1 MSEPIIQTVALK
13 KVFKVSQKDP
23 GAWASI
29 KGFFR
34 PRKVEIEA
42 VKGIDLSIMAGEVV
56 GFLGPNGAGKTT
68 TLKMLSGIIH
78 PTSGDARVL
87 GYQPW
92 KREPAMLKR
101 TALVMGN
108 KQQLW
113 WDLPA
118 WDSFLVIKEMYDVDS
133 KVFKQRTDR
142 LIETLSL
149 SDKVHTQVRKLSL
162 GERMKC
168 ELVAALLYEPAVVF
182 LDEPTLGLDV
192 VSQKKIREFLMELHA
207 KSGTTLLL
215 TSHYM
220 QDVQELCKRVI
231 LIDHGALYYDGTLEK
246 LVNQFSETRNIKL
259 EFSTVVEES
268 DVKAVGEV
276 VEFSTTGAILKVP
289 SQSVAHVVASAM
301 EKLPVQDIAIVETE
315 IEDVIRQLFN
325 REEGSPHSGHAIDS
339 AGTPRIE

>member
-1 MSEPIIQTVALK
+1 MAEPIIQTTALR
-13 KVFKVSQKDP
+13 KVFKAAKKQP

-34 PRKVEIEA
+34 PQKIEVEA
-42 VKGIDLSIMAGEVV
+42 VKGIDITIQPGEVV

-92 KREPAMLKR
+92 KRDREMLKR

-133 KVFKQRTDR
+133 SVFKKRTER
-142 LIETLSL
+142 LIETLDL
-149 SDKVHTQVRKLSL
+149 SEKVHTQVRKLSL

-168 ELVAALLYEPAVVF
+168 ELVAALLYQPAVVF

-192 VSQKKIREFLMELHA
+192 VSQKRIREFLMELHDEA
-207 KSGTTLLL
+207 GTTLLL

-220 QDVQELCKRVI
+220 QDVQELCERIIV
-231 LIDHGALYYDGTLEK
+231 IDHGELFYDGTLDQ
-246 LVNQFSETRNIKL
+246 LVSQFSDTRSIRL
-259 EFSTVVEES
+259 EFSATVDEA
-268 DVKAVGEV
+268 DVRSLGEV
-276 VEFSTTGAILKVP
+276 AEVSPTGALLKIP
-289 SQSVAHVVASAM
+289 SQEVAHVVASAM
-301 EKLPVQDIAIVETE
+301 QKLPVQDIAIEETE

-325 REEGSPHSGHAIDS
+325 REGRAIAAEAAVPLENNS
-339 AGTPRIE
+339 